1 MTLGSSTAGTGFTLG
16 GLATQTTAA
25 QQPMGGFSF
34 GAPKVQ
40 AASVAPAQPTPAL
53 SLGAQ
58 PTGHTELHMSLHPLQ
73 NKRFVAFSP
82 CLLALRL
89 SIFFPPVLLKADNVI
104 VHYSVLQCITLVLMK
119 EKY

>member
-1 MTLGSSTAGTGFTLG
+1 MIYLIYSVHVYASSASLPKLSTPAASQPATTGVTLWASTAGTGFTLG

-34 GAPKVQ
+34 GTPKVQ

-58 PTGHTELHMSLHPLQ
+58 PTGHTQLHMSLHPLQ
-73 NKRFVAFSP
+73 NKSFVA
-82 CLLALRL
+82 LL
-89 SIFFPPVLLKADNVI
+89 
-104 VHYSVLQCITLVLMK
+104 
-119 EKY
+119 